1 MDLMALYFED
11 LKPGR
16 VFKAG
21 PITVDPTQASEFAR
35 QYDPQPFH
43 LEEAAGAASVF
54 GSLVISGWQTAA
66 YSMRMLADSEL
77 AGIANGLVGLQ
88 IDKLMWHQPVQPGDV
103 LSTEF
108 DVMSRK
114 QSRSKPGFGVVQLA
128 WRTFN
133 QRGEL
138 VMSLENAIWV
148 AVRGEGQGPSHG

>member
-1 MDLMALYFED
+1 MTLYFED

-16 VFKAG
+16 VFKSG
-21 PITVDPTQASEFAR
+21 PVTVDLDAVRDFAT
-35 QYDPQPFH
+35 QYDPQAFH
-43 LEEAAGAASVF
+43 LDEEAGRNSVF
-54 GSLVISGWQTAA
+54 GAMVASGWQTAA

-77 AGIANGLVGLQ
+77 NTIANGLVGLQ
-88 IDKLMWHQPVQPGDV
+88 IDKLMWHQPVKPGDT
-103 LSTEF
+103 LTAEF

-114 QSRSKPGFGVVQLA
+114 HSRSRPQFGVVQLA

-148 AVRGEGQGPSHG
+148 AVREPAAAH